1 MKRHLKFVIDSVLAA
16 LFGVTFLFY
25 FAPSAL
31 NEKKVVTH
39 SLDNNAFHVAQI
51 SEPGKEE
58 ISMWEK
64 CHQIVTSKK
73 RFLV

>member
-16 LFGVTFLFY
+16 HFGVTFLYY
-25 FAPSAL
+25 FSPL
-31 NEKKVVTH
+31 K
-39 SLDNNAFHVAQI
+39 L
-51 SEPGKEE
+51 GK
-58 ISMWEK
+58 K